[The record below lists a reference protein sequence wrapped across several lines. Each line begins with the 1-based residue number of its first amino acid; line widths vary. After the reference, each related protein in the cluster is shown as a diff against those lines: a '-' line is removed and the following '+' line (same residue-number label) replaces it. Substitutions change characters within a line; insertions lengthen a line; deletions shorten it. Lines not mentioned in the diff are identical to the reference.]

1 MKCFPWLPAAVAAVL
16 AAGCGTGGA
25 DSGAVGLEGA
35 WAVSE
40 VVVSSADT
48 SFSITAP
55 RPGLFVFARNHF
67 SAVIIVGKGPLEP
80 FSEDPTDAE
89 RLTAFR
95 NLRATAARY
104 ELGDSIMTITTF
116 VDAIPSDIGDTFTA
130 GYRLDDQTLVLTFAD
145 DQGGTTTITLIR
157 MPD

>member
-1 MKCFPWLPAAVAAVL
+1 LTGVRAVAAAAVL
-16 AAGCGTGGA
+16 AAGCSSGGA
-25 DSGAVGLEGA
+25 DGAAVGLEGA

-48 SFSITAP
+48 SFTITAP
-55 RPGLFVFARNHF
+55 RPGLFVFARSHF
-67 SAVIIVGKGPLEP
+67 SAVIIIGDGPLEA
-80 FSEDPTDAE
+80 FSDEPTDAE

-104 ELGDSIMTITTF
+104 ELGDSTMTITTF
-116 VDAIPSDIGDTFTA
+116 VDAIPSDIGDTFTV
-130 GYRLDDQTLVLTFAD
+130 GYRLDDKGLVLTFAG

-157 MPD
+157 MPE